1 MPQAHRKSAPS
12 RADFLFS
19 AVRARHLAVLLLLA
33 VGPAHGQ
40 LTDSIALFCSER
52 PRFIAK
58 LDVRGGFISNRSVR
72 FIGVK
77 AGLEHARR
85 FQYGIGYSLLYPSE
99 GRSVVVEGRAVDAQ
113 LRMGY
118 VAPYVDYAFYQ
129 RGPWEVRIPVQ
140 LGFGAGSLSYRDAD
154 GARRTVARSGL
165 LLYEPAMTVQY
176 RFLRYFGVG
185 AGWGFRVVLHTGQDL
200 GERLTAPVYLF
211 GLRVFIGDLWR
222 DARHAME

>member
-1 MPQAHRKSAPS
+1 MSLRHAILLVLLGLGVSAP
-12 RADFLFS
+12 AQ
-19 AVRARHLAVLLLLA
+19 LL
-33 VGPAHGQ
+33 
-40 LTDSIALFCSER
+40 DSIAAFAEEP
-52 PRFIAK
+52 PRFVAR

-85 FQYGIGYSLLYPSE
+85 FQYGIGYSLLYPAERRSALID
-99 GRSVVVEGRAVDAQ
+99 GRPVEAR

-140 LGFGAGSLSYRDAD
+140 IGFGLGSLVHEEDD
-154 GARRTVARSGL
+154 GTRRTIARTGL

-176 RFLRYFGVG
+176 RFLRYFAIGG
-185 AGWGFRVVLHTGQDL
+185 GWGFRLVLQTGDDL

-211 GLRVFIGDLWR
+211 GLRVFLGEFWR
-222 DARHAME
+222 DARQGASDD